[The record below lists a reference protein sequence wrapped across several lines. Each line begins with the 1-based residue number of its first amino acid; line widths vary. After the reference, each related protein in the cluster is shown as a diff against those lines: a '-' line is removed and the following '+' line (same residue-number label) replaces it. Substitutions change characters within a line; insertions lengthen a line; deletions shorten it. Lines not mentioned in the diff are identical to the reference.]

1 VPERDDELGVLRAH
15 HGGFDPRDLA
25 GAGVRA
31 VASGADL
38 AAARRA
44 VLGVQVADVVL
55 GYMVDLCR
63 ATRAAPSVE
72 IGASPRGA
80 TALLNTAKARAWLGG
95 RGYVTPDDVKAV
107 ARPALR
113 HRIRLRHEA
122 ELEGATPDSVLDAL
136 LATVPT
142 PR

>member
-1 VPERDDELGVLRAH
+1 
-15 HGGFDPRDLA
+15 
-25 GAGVRA
+25 
-31 VASGADL
+31 
-38 AAARRA
+38 
-44 VLGVQVADVVL
+44 
-55 GYMVDLCR
+55 MVDLCR
-63 ATRAAPSVE
+63 ATRTAPSVE

-95 RGYVTPDDVKAV
+95 RRYVTPDDVKAV

-122 ELEGATPDSVLDAL
+122 ELEGATADSVLDAL